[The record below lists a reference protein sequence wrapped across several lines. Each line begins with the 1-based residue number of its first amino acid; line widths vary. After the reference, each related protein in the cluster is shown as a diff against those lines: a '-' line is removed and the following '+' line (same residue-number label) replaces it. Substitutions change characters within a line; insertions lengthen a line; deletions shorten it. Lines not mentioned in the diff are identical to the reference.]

1 MTIRARK
8 PAASARSTSE
18 RVIAGSACVYSW
30 NQRVPP
36 GAPAAT
42 ASIEWDDVVDSVYG
56 IPAAAA
62 PRAASISP
70 SGWAS
75 VWNAIGAIAIGRAL
89 GWPMNVD
96 RGSTRE
102 TSTRTRGRNR
112 RRRHAA
118 TLSWRLSSSQAP
130 PAT

>member
-42 ASIEWDDVVDSVYG
+42 ASIEWEDVVDSVYG

-62 PRAASISP
+62 AA
-70 SGWAS
+70 
-75 VWNAIGAIAIGRAL
+75 GRL
-89 GWPMNVD
+89 DLTVRMGQRLERHRRD
-96 RGSTRE
+96 RDRE
-102 TSTRTRGRNR
+102 RRSAGR
-112 RRRHAA
+112 
-118 TLSWRLSSSQAP
+118 
-130 PAT
+130 